1 MTRLLGIDLGSSSFK
16 DVIYDEHGNA
26 LASSRTPPPD
36 EQVTVNG
43 FRVTVWWPEK
53 LWEAICNLIREAVSQ
68 LPDRALDALA
78 IVELGL
84 VWG

>member
-1 MTRLLGIDLGSSSFK
+1 MVY
-16 DVIYDEHGNA
+16 DVDGTA
-26 LASSRTPPPD
+26 PATSRAVSPD
-36 EQVTVNG
+36 EQVTVNV
-43 FRVTVWWPEK
+43 FRDTVWRPEK